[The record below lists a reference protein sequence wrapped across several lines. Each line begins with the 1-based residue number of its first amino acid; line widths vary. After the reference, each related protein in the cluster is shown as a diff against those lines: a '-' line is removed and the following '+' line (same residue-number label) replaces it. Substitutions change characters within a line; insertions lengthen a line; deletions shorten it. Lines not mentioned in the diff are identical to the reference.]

1 MRSGLSTLRGFRL
14 WSSALFLW
22 AEGTEEPGSR
32 EEMGKTHTKEPQGWS
47 PVNWVSLPSY
57 CL

>member
-14 WSSALFLW
+14 WSSVLLLW

-32 EEMGKTHTKEPQGWS
+32 EEMGKTGTGHIPRGPKGG
-47 PVNWVSLPSY
+47 VLSLPSN